1 MAVDTA
7 NAQTDYDIYK
17 EQNRIAKKTKYTNN
31 IYTKYFSASDFVIK
45 VVGTTGSS
53 IWLDRASGLAVT
65 ESLGSAHIY
74 TVGDSR
80 AKFFMRGNLAVS
92 GFISINFTSPTYLPR
107 AVTKATSVSTSFK
120 KLTIREVA
128 KLNASELAQY
138 KIDMS
143 TYENT
148 SIDPMST
155 LELSDLPLFNI
166 ELEYNN
172 TDPTNIVTSIT
183 KTIYNVQ
190 LTGYEQGVD
199 IGSDGQ
205 LVDGYRFIAKEMR

>member
-1 MAVDTA
+1 M
-7 NAQTDYDIYK
+7 
-17 EQNRIAKKTKYTNN
+17 
-31 IYTKYFSASDFVIK
+31 
-45 VVGTTGSS
+45 
-53 IWLDRASGLAVT
+53 
-65 ESLGSAHIY
+65 
-74 TVGDSR
+74 
-80 AKFFMRGNLAVS
+80 
-92 GFISINFTSPTYLPR
+92 
-107 AVTKATSVSTSFK
+107 
-120 KLTIREVA
+120 
-128 KLNASELAQY
+128 NASELAQY

-172 TDPTNIVTSIT
+172 TDPTNIVTSTT